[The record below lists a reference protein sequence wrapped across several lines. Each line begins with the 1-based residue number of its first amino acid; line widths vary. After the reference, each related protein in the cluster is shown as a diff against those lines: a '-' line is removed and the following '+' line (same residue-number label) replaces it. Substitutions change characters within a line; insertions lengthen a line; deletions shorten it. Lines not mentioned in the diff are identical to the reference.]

1 MLMAAPAIK
10 GMDLFTHS
18 RPLEQPAASGNCT
31 FSGIVPIARKPLQA
45 EWCLGCGVSW
55 LWESMDPFSRRW
67 SAALQS
73 APQAEDEYSRD
84 FPAVDQGER
93 RNGLGWSRRVHFP
106 SAPDFRKASRAEV

>member
-10 GMDLFTHS
+10 GIDLFTHS

-31 FSGIVPIARKPLQA
+31 FSGIVPIALQRFKQS
-45 EWCLGCGVSW
+45 GVSVVECAS

-84 FPAVDQGER
+84 FPAVG
-93 RNGLGWSRRVHFP
+93 
-106 SAPDFRKASRAEV
+106 KAGKTKRTGM